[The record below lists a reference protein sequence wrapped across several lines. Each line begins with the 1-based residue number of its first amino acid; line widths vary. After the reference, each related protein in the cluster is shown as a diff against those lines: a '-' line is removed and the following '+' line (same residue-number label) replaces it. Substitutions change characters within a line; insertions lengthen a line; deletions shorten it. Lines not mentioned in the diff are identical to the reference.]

1 MPKIVDEK
9 TEGLF
14 QDVIKRNPDEV
25 DFHQAVHEVLE
36 SLGPVPA
43 PLRVVFL
50 SCTFDV
56 VIRQLDPEH
65 QRPHRKPSC

>member
-50 SCTFDV
+50 
-56 VIRQLDPEH
+56 
-65 QRPHRKPSC
+65 